1 MRDKTGKQ
9 QYSRKYHRDCRVAR
23 LKENPTK
30 VRRQEYNQFAHFYMT
45 PKGRA
50 AHMFNNAKGRAR
62 RYGAS
67 FDLTP
72 EWIEGKLKPGIC
84 SVTKLPLVFTMNG
97 GKGHRDNPFSPSLDR
112 IKQTGGYTKKN
123 TRIVC
128 WIYNRS
134 RGAFSDESFQR
145 MLDALI
151 EQRQLSEEV
160 AA

>member
-9 QYSRKYHRDCRVAR
+9 QHSRKYHRDRRVIR
-23 LKENPTK
+23 LKANPIK
-30 VRRQEYNQFAHFYMT
+30 VRRQEYRQFADFYVT

-50 AHMFNNAKGRAR
+50 AHMFNNAKARAQKH
-62 RYGAS
+62 GAA
-67 FDLTP
+67 FDLTRD
-72 EWIEGKLKPGIC
+72 WIEEKLKPGIC
-84 SVTKLPLVFTMNG
+84 EVTKLPLLFIMNG
-97 GKGHRDNPFSPSLDR
+97 GKGHRNNPFSPSLDR

-134 RGAFSDESFQR
+134 RGAFSDEAFRQ

-151 EQRQLSEEV
+151 EQRLKE